1 MPLNALYRL
10 LNSVLHQNNQH
21 IIEVKNMQSEV
32 KTWLEKVGY
41 LTDAVKLEA
50 ECVKLI
56 RSGYSAYC
64 DYN

>member
-1 MPLNALYRL
+1 
-10 LNSVLHQNNQH
+10 
-21 IIEVKNMQSEV
+21 MQSEV
-32 KTWLEKVGY
+32 KSWLEKVGY

-56 RSGYSAYC
+56 RSGYKAYC